1 MYRYTSNNA
10 RQPRYL
16 INSFVAHLDFMKRK
30 TTKKSYYNKIK
41 KIIYEKVVDLIIVII
56 VKWFS
61 FSVLLTPNYSL
72 SMNCLDCDSIIR

>member
-30 TTKKSYYNKIK
+30 TLQKKVTTIK
-41 KIIYEKVVDLIIVII
+41 SKKLYMKKL
-56 VKWFS
+56 
-61 FSVLLTPNYSL
+61 
-72 SMNCLDCDSIIR
+72 